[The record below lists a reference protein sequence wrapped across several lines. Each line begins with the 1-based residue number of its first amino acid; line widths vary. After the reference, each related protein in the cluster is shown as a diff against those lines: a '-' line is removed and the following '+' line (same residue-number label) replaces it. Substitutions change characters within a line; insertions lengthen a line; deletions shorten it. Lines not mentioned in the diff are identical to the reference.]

1 MMKNNNTKWYL
12 GYVVSAAIILLI
24 AFTDLSREMD
34 LALGIL
40 FAVVFSVSHT
50 QILHSKML
58 KTDDDYRISVMDE
71 RNIMIKEK
79 AGNITNMVTLV
90 LLGLATVLFIALDY
104 IVPAIVTGIIVA
116 VQPLVLIIISSAIE
130 KKV

>member
-1 MMKNNNTKWYL
+1 MKNNNTKWYL
-12 GYVVSAAIILLI
+12 GYGISAAIILLI

-34 LALGIL
+34 LALSIL

-58 KTDDDYRISVMDE
+58 RTDDDYRINVMDE

-104 IVPAIVTGIIVA
+104 IIPAVVTGIIVA

>member
-1 MMKNNNTKWYL
+1 MRNNNSKWYL
-12 GYVVSAAIILLI
+12 GYGISDANILLI
-24 AFTDLSREMD
+24 ALTDLSREMD
-34 LALGIL
+34 LALSIL

-58 KTDDDYRISVMDE
+58 RTDDDYRINVMDE

-104 IVPAIVTGIIVA
+104 IIPAVVTGIIVA

>member
-1 MMKNNNTKWYL
+1 MKNNNTKWYL

-24 AFTDLSREMD
+24 ALTDLSREMD

-40 FAVVFSVSHT
+40 FSVVFSVSHT

-58 KTDDDYRISVMDE
+58 RTDDDYRINVMDE

-104 IVPAIVTGIIVA
+104 IVPAVVTGIIVA

>member
-1 MMKNNNTKWYL
+1 MKNNNTKWYL
-12 GYVVSAAIILLI
+12 GYGISAAIILLI
-24 AFTDLSREMD
+24 ALTDLSREMD

-58 KTDDDYRISVMDE
+58 RTDDDYRINVMDE

-79 AGNITNMVTLV
+79 AGNITNMVTIV

-104 IVPAIVTGIIVA
+104 IIPAVVTGIIVA

>member
-1 MMKNNNTKWYL
+1 MKNNNTKWYL
-12 GYVVSAAIILLI
+12 GYGISAAIILLI
-24 AFTDLSREMD
+24 ALTDLSREMD
-34 LALGIL
+34 LALGFL

-58 KTDDDYRISVMDE
+58 RTDDDYRINVMDE

-104 IVPAIVTGIIVA
+104 IIPAVVTGIIVA

>member
-1 MMKNNNTKWYL
+1 MKNNNTKWYL
-12 GYVVSAAIILLI
+12 GYGISAAIILLI
-24 AFTDLSREMD
+24 ALTDLSREMD
-34 LALGIL
+34 LALSIL

-58 KTDDDYRISVMDE
+58 RTDDDYRINVMDE
-71 RNIMIKEK
+71 HTIMIKEK

-104 IVPAIVTGIIVA
+104 IIPAVVTGIIVA

>member
-1 MMKNNNTKWYL
+1 MKNNNTKWYL
-12 GYVVSAAIILLI
+12 GYGISAAIILLI
-24 AFTDLSREMD
+24 ALTDLSREMD

-58 KTDDDYRISVMDE
+58 RTDDDYRINVMDE

-79 AGNITNMVTLV
+79 AGNITNMFTIV

-104 IVPAIVTGIIVA
+104 IIPAVVTGIIVA

>member
-1 MMKNNNTKWYL
+1 MKNNNTKWYL
-12 GYVVSAAIILLI
+12 GYGISAAIILLI
-24 AFTDLSREMD
+24 ALTDLSREMD
-34 LALGIL
+34 LALSIL

-58 KTDDDYRISVMDE
+58 RTDDDYRISVMDE

-79 AGNITNMVTLV
+79 AGNITNLVTLV

-104 IVPAIVTGIIVA
+104 IIPAVVTGIIVA

>member
-1 MMKNNNTKWYL
+1 MKNNNTKWYL
-12 GYVVSAAIILLI
+12 GYGISAAIILLI
-24 AFTDLSREMD
+24 ALTDLSREMD

-58 KTDDDYRISVMDE
+58 RTDDDYRINAMDE

-104 IVPAIVTGIIVA
+104 IVPAVVTGIIVA

>member
-1 MMKNNNTKWYL
+1 MKNNNTKWYL

-58 KTDDDYRISVMDE
+58 RTDDDYRINVMDE

-104 IVPAIVTGIIVA
+104 IIPAAVTGIIVA

>member
-1 MMKNNNTKWYL
+1 MKNNNTKWYL

>member
-1 MMKNNNTKWYL
+1 MKNNNTKWYL
-12 GYVVSAAIILLI
+12 GYGISAAIILLI
-24 AFTDLSREMD
+24 ALTDLSREMD
-34 LALGIL
+34 LALSIL

-58 KTDDDYRISVMDE
+58 RTDDDYRISVMDE

-104 IVPAIVTGIIVA
+104 IIPAVVTGIIVA

>member
-1 MMKNNNTKWYL
+1 MKNNNTKWYL
-12 GYVVSAAIILLI
+12 GYGISAAIILLI
-24 AFTDLSREMD
+24 ALTDLSREMD

-58 KTDDDYRISVMDE
+58 RTDDDYRINVMDE

-79 AGNITNMVTLV
+79 AGNVTNMVTLV

-104 IVPAIVTGIIVA
+104 IIPAVVTGIIVA

-130 KKV
+130 KRV

>member
-1 MMKNNNTKWYL
+1 MKNNNTKWYL
-12 GYVVSAAIILLI
+12 GYGISAAIILLI
-24 AFTDLSREMD
+24 ALSDLSREMD
-34 LALGIL
+34 LALSIL

-58 KTDDDYRISVMDE
+58 RTDDDYRISVMDE

-104 IVPAIVTGIIVA
+104 IIPAVVTGIIVA

>member
-1 MMKNNNTKWYL
+1 MKNNNTKWYL
-12 GYVVSAAIILLI
+12 GYGISAAIILLI
-24 AFTDLSREMD
+24 ALTDLSREMD
-34 LALGIL
+34 LALSIL

-58 KTDDDYRISVMDE
+58 RTDDDYRINVMDE

-104 IVPAIVTGIIVA
+104 IIPAVVTGIIVA

>member
-1 MMKNNNTKWYL
+1 MKNNNTKWYL
-12 GYVVSAAIILLI
+12 GYGISAAIILLI
-24 AFTDLSREMD
+24 ALTDLSREMD

-58 KTDDDYRISVMDE
+58 RTDDDYRINVMDE

-79 AGNITNMVTLV
+79 AGNITNMVTIV
-90 LLGLATVLFIALDY
+90 LLGLATVLFITLDY
-104 IVPAIVTGIIVA
+104 IIPAVVTGILVA

>member
-1 MMKNNNTKWYL
+1 MKNNNTKWYL
-12 GYVVSAAIILLI
+12 GYGISAAIILLI
-24 AFTDLSREMD
+24 ALTDLSREMD

-40 FAVVFSVSHT
+40 FAVVFSGSHT

-58 KTDDDYRISVMDE
+58 RTDDDYRINVMDE

-79 AGNITNMVTLV
+79 AGNITNMVTIV

-104 IVPAIVTGIIVA
+104 IIPAVVTGIIVA

>member
-1 MMKNNNTKWYL
+1 MKNNNTKWYL
-12 GYVVSAAIILLI
+12 GYGISAAIILLI
-24 AFTDLSREMD
+24 ALTDLSREMD
-34 LALGIL
+34 LALSIL

-58 KTDDDYRISVMDE
+58 RTDDDYRISVMDE
-71 RNIMIKEK
+71 RTIMIKEK
-79 AGNITNMVTLV
+79 SGNITNMVTLV

-104 IVPAIVTGIIVA
+104 IIPAVVTGIIVA